1 MGIMDKITGRFRKSS
16 GGGESSDVSQHGYP
30 EQAPAGSEAG
40 GERPLEEMPQREGA
54 DAGRKHPDDVV
65 ESDDGKATGNPHAAG

>member
-1 MGIMDKITGRFRKSS
+1 
-16 GGGESSDVSQHGYP
+16 
-30 EQAPAGSEAG
+30 
-40 GERPLEEMPQREGA
+40 MPQREGA